1 MSILGKKQKPQIHNK
16 KPIALQNT
24 FCNAQ
29 PKQNINIATQESL
42 NFCILYQ
49 IGKVILCA
57 NLLYCHFKLISYTT
71 VLHNIC
77 PILYN

>member
-1 MSILGKKQKPQIHNK
+1 MLDSSLSNPIYREKYLRRNVQDPIRSMSILGKKQKPQIHNE
-16 KPIALQNT
+16 KPIAIQNT

-49 IGKVILCA
+49 IGKVILC
-57 NLLYCHFKLISYTT
+57 
-71 VLHNIC
+71 
-77 PILYN
+77 

>member
-1 MSILGKKQKPQIHNK
+1 MSKTQSDQCLFWEEKKKPQIHNK
-16 KPIALQNT
+16 KPIAIQNT

-49 IGKVILCA
+49 IGKVILC
-57 NLLYCHFKLISYTT
+57 
-71 VLHNIC
+71 
-77 PILYN
+77 